1 MTRMPHTQLFDLT
14 DHAHFTC
21 GPTGVDLRLF
31 WRQPTRYEIALIKKA
46 PLRLGLA
53 VVQHCAFMLYAWR
66 NGPYGDAPY
75 VAGVTAA
82 HSPQLEPRASVTVS
96 LIDTVTAR
104 TVLRRHGTIAD
115 PLSTAL
121 ADVLDDCQ
129 VPATPRFPS
138 YVRQIN
144 AVYRRMSLARLLATG
159 VWVNVTFD

>member
-1 MTRMPHTQLFDLT
+1 MTRMPHTPLFDQT

-31 WRQPTRYEIALIKKA
+31 WRQPTSYEIAVIKKA

-53 VVQHCAFMLYAWR
+53 VVQQCAFMLYAWR

-75 VAGVTAA
+75 VVGATAA
-82 HSPQLEPRASVTVS
+82 HAPQLERASVTVS

-104 TVLRRHGTIAD
+104 PVLRRRGTIAD

-121 ADVLDDCQ
+121 TDALDDCQ
-129 VPATPRFPS
+129 VPATPRLAS

-144 AVYRRMSLARLLATG
+144 AVYRRMSLARLQATG